1 MTSVTFLLKDD
12 PFGVDAGDTH
22 ISRLIIEQAAEAY
35 EVRGIALSQDEA
47 AKSEAPIQIRTV
59 PSPPRSIGA
68 ALRRGLSSGRS
79 LLHGYFRIPALT
91 AAIGE
96 DDADVLLAEHTYMAE
111 SAIDSGRASGGADA
125 DARLLINSHAL
136 QSSVL
141 AQRRSPPVLSGI
153 EARRTWRDELRCV
166 AAADS
171 TACLGQDDLER
182 LSEAGA
188 QRLRRLDLI
197 LPPAERRAQA
207 RKPRALFFGTR
218 YRWPP
223 NAYALEKLLELWPR
237 ILAEVPGAE
246 LVVAGRPGERE
257 RPLEDP
263 SVRVLGYVEDLDEL
277 LLSSS
282 ALLAPVPIG
291 GGVRVKMLDA
301 IRHGLAAVGSPEAV
315 GSIGDYLPI
324 EAASDDDVFC
334 DRAIELLA
342 SPERAR
348 EEGDRLYEASRELW
362 QSGFVSKQVV
372 DWIGA

>member
-1 MTSVTFLLKDD
+1 VTSVTFLLKDD

-22 ISRLIIEQAAEAY
+22 ISRLIIERAAEAY
-35 EVRGIALSQDEA
+35 EVRGLALSQGGA
-47 AKSEAPIQIRTV
+47 GTGEAPIPIRTV

-68 ALRRGLSSGRS
+68 ALRRGVSSGRS

-91 AAIGE
+91 AAIAE

-111 SAIDSGRASGGADA
+111 SAIDSARATGGADA

-141 AQRRSPPVLSGI
+141 AQRRSPPLLSGI

-182 LSEAGA
+182 LREGGA
-188 QRLRRLDLI
+188 ERLRRLDLI
-197 LPPAERRAQA
+197 LPPADRPARAER
-207 RKPRALFFGTR
+207 PRALFFGTR

-223 NAYALEKLLELWPR
+223 NAYALGKLLELWPR
-237 ILAEVPGAE
+237 ISAAVPEAE
-246 LVVAGRPGERE
+246 LLVAGRPGERE
-257 RPLEDP
+257 KPSDDP
-263 SVRVLGYVEDLDEL
+263 SVRVLGYVDDLGEL
-277 LLSSS
+277 LRSSS
-282 ALLAPVPIG
+282 VLLAPVPIG

-315 GSIGDYLPI
+315 GSIGEYLPI
-324 EAASDDDVFC
+324 EAAADDDAFC
-334 DRAIELLA
+334 ERAIELLA

-348 EEGDRLYEASRELW
+348 EQGGRLFEANRELW

-372 DWIGA
+372 DWIGD